1 VRSPRLARATAAL
14 SGAAA
19 LLLVAGCS
27 APAPTETGSADGP
40 AGTFRFGIN
49 FDAAN
54 WNPLLA
60 ANLTYVQLPYEGLL
74 SLASDGVT
82 LEPRLATEW
91 TVEPDKI
98 TLELRDDVSFHDGTP
113 FDADAVITNIEHI
126 QDSGTEWAGALSAIG
141 EMTAVDDYTV
151 ELELVAPNPSLL
163 FNLASRGNAMI
174 SPAALADGSWE
185 QTPVGT
191 GPYVLNEEETVQS
204 SVYVFDYFDGY
215 YAEDEIGPERV
226 EIHYIPD
233 GAARYNAVLTGEVD
247 AARIDP
253 AVADEAVAS
262 GLGEETWT
270 TLRYHTFFFDRAEGG
285 IFADPLVRQAMCAA
299 YPYED
304 INAAAYEGTL
314 TFPTQRIIEGDPA
327 YLPDLEAPAYD
338 IEAAQELMAEAG
350 NPSIAFTLPY
360 PEGQDAMY
368 TLIQES
374 YGQIGIDVTLQSMS
388 SPQYFS
394 TYLTGEYPLVF
405 NTSTSEDGGM
415 YNYYKIRFAEDGGLN
430 PTHVAPPAE
439 LSSLFESALAS
450 SDPDEQASI
459 FQEMN
464 QYIADQALDC
474 SFMDISQTI
483 AYDDDLIAS
492 LPVTVYS
499 PSAAVY
505 KSIVFAD

>member
-1 VRSPRLARATAAL
+1 LRHLRTHRPVAAL
-14 SGAAA
+14 AGAAA
-19 LLLVAGCS
+19 LLLLAGCASS
-27 APAPTETGSADGP
+27 APAATNDDGP

-60 ANLTYVQLPYEGLL
+60 PNLTYIQLPYENLL
-74 SLASDGVT
+74 ALASDGVT
-82 LEPRLATEW
+82 LEPQLATDW
-91 TVEPDKI
+91 TVETDKI
-98 TLELRDDVSFHDGTP
+98 TLTLRDDVTFQDGTP
-113 FDADAVITNIEHI
+113 FDAEAVIANIEHI
-126 QDSGTEWAGALSAIG
+126 QQSGTEWAGALSAIG
-141 EMTAVDDYTV
+141 TVTAVDDYTV
-151 ELELVAPNPSLL
+151 ELALVAPNPSLL

-174 SPAALADGSWE
+174 SPAALADGTWE
-185 QTPVGT
+185 QQPVGT
-191 GPYVLNEEETVQS
+191 GPYVLNADETVPS
-204 SVYVFDYFDGY
+204 SVYVFEYYDGY

-253 AVADEAVAS
+253 AVAAEAVAS

-270 TLRYHTFFFDRAEGG
+270 TLRYHTFFFDRGPGG
-285 IFADPLVRQAMCAA
+285 VFEDPLVRQAMCHA

-314 TFPTQRIIEGDPA
+314 SFPTQRIIEGDPA
-327 YLPDLEAPAYD
+327 YVDDLDAPAYD
-338 IEAAQELMAEAG
+338 LDRARELMAEAG
-350 NPSIAFTLPY
+350 NPEISFTLPY

-368 TLIQES
+368 TLVQEA
-374 YGQIGIDVTLQSMS
+374 YAEIGIDATIQSMS
-388 SPQYFS
+388 SSQYFS
-394 TYLTGEYPLVF
+394 TYFTGEYPLVF

-415 YNYYKIRFAEDGGLN
+415 YNYYKIRFAADGGLN
-430 PTHVAPPAE
+430 PTGVEPPAE
-439 LSSLFESALAS
+439 LAALFDDALATT
-450 SDPDEQASI
+450 DAEEQAAL

-464 QYIADQALDC
+464 RYVADQALDC
-474 SFMDISQTI
+474 SFMDIPQTI
-483 AYDDDLIAS
+483 AYDDELVSS

-499 PSAAVY
+499 PSAVVY